1 MEFFATIRK
10 SITNGNLKELEN
22 KVSRQF
28 DKHLRKIPNSM
39 SEQITSVVLNDA
51 AE

>member
-10 SITNGNLKELEN
+10 SISNGNLKELEN

-28 DKHLRKIPNSM
+28 DKHLRKIPNSK
-39 SEQITSVVLNDA
+39 SEQITSVVQHNP